1 MSLVRIHQARRG
13 EAQLDGPRVLQDRQR
28 PLLDLQ
34 REHGRGPRPR
44 LRGLRLRRP
53 LRRHLET
60 QTAGEEMTFPIQ
72 VDLDDAVPI
81 YAQIEKQIR
90 ALLGSGHWKAG
101 DKLPSVRETA
111 VRLQVNP
118 LTVVKAYRHLQEE
131 GLLETRPGAGVFV
144 AKVPQAPRAARRDAV
159 RRSLEEAIAEAAAH
173 GLTREEISELFDAAL
188 LKHKARLQK

>member
-1 MSLVRIHQARRG
+1 
-13 EAQLDGPRVLQDRQR
+13 
-28 PLLDLQ
+28 
-34 REHGRGPRPR
+34 
-44 LRGLRLRRP
+44 
-53 LRRHLET
+53 
-60 QTAGEEMTFPIQ
+60 MTFPIL

-81 YAQIEKQIR
+81 YAQIERQLR
-90 ALLGSGHWKAG
+90 ALLGSGHWKPG
-101 DKLPSVRETA
+101 ERLPSVRETA

-131 GLLETRPGAGVFV
+131 GLLETRPGAGVFA
-144 AKVPQAPRAARRDAV
+144 AKVTPAPRAVRREAV